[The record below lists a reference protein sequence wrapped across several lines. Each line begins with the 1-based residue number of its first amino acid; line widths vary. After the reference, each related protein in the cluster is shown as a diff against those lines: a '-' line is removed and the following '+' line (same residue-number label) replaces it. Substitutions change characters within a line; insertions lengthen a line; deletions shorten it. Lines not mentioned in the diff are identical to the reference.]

1 MVEGARAWTRRL
13 VDIGRRLI
21 AFGGAQDI
29 GHLVRVVL
37 VHLAAEGAR
46 GTGKGELEG
55 GDAVDGRDDARARDG
70 VVLVDDECDDE
81 ANEGETC
88 ERWRD
93 ARWRCAR
100 AR

>member
-13 VDIGRRLI
+13 VDIGRRSVVL
-21 AFGGAQDI
+21 GGA
-29 GHLVRVVL
+29 G
-37 VHLAAEGAR
+37 
-46 GTGKGELEG
+46 GTRKGELEG

-70 VVLVDDECDDE
+70 VVLVDDECDED